1 MNWPGYPV
9 RNPAASPPRT
19 PDPFF
24 PRNLHCFAPY
34 GCFSYISDITLNA
47 KQSYN
52 KFGYEVKSHQPNL
65 AEKFFMDT
73 IGTRLKAFADSQFG
87 SVSAM
92 ERRLGLAKHL
102 LHKYARDESK
112 PGAELLQKFRLLGMS
127 ICLRLAGYPHLGKRA
142 VERLRR
148 GGCKP

>member
-47 KQSYN
+47 KQSYK
-52 KFGYEVKSHQPNL
+52 KFGYEVKSHHTDLHN
-65 AEKFFMDT
+65 FFHGHDW
-73 IGTRLKAFADSQFG
+73 L
-87 SVSAM
+87 VSC
-92 ERRLGLAKHL
+92 
-102 LHKYARDESK
+102 D
-112 PGAELLQKFRLLGMS
+112 
-127 ICLRLAGYPHLGKRA
+127 LAGHNPAVRYKYYRRKQRA
-142 VERLRR
+142 SAISKSLSRTAEGESAEANISPVPNPERPN
-148 GGCKP
+148 KFSA